1 MARIRIKTDEVG
13 CRKPGCKRK
22 LSRPVRHHRA
32 MQSLFINAYRKAGK
46 RKTGSEMYRKL
57 QQRYNEFRDEDC
69 VLLCEH
75 HHCEIHLRYDQII
88 LDDQADR
95 GRPLRKYTWPQAKSL
110 MKKLEAECLDWEQE
124 TTPGV
129 DPQECADLTKR
140 FPWKAK
146 RRRKKGGKKQR

>member
-1 MARIRIKTDEVG
+1 MAKVRIKTDEVG

-46 RKTGSEMYRKL
+46 KKTGSVMYKQLRK
-57 QQRYNEFRDEDC
+57 RYEEFRDGDC

-95 GRPLRKYTWPQAKSL
+95 RRPLRKYTWPQAKSL
-110 MKKLEAECLDWEQE
+110 MKKLEAECLEWEEE

-129 DPQECADLTKR
+129 DPDECANLEKR
-140 FPWKAK
+140 FPWKA
-146 RRRKKGGKKQR
+146 RRKKRARR